1 MPTSVAR
8 TGAVPSVITFM
19 LNRPAAV
26 ISAISAFK
34 PSVDSISA

>member
-19 LNRPAAV
+19 LKRPAAF
-26 ISAISAFK
+26 ISATRAASSSAE
-34 PSVDSISA
+34 PMSA

>member
-19 LNRPAAV
+19 LKRPAAF
-26 ISAISAFK
+26 ISATSAFR
-34 PSVDSISA
+34 SSADSISA